1 MTWGIDDD
9 VKRWRADADRRER
22 ERIETKAQMR
32 REQEQHERDVA
43 RAGAYEEIAALKQRL
58 AAVEQQLA
66 SVDELARAVAT
77 FGQAVDTKLADLQQ
91 LLTRRAELL
100 HQPDA
105 PPSKGFQGFAREKS
119 AEVVDL
125 PPDFLTRKMN

>member
-58 AAVEQQLA
+58 VAVEQQLA

-77 FGQAVDTKLADLQQ
+77 FGAAVDNKLAELQQ
-91 LLTRRAELL
+91 LLSRHAELRR
-100 HQPDA
+100 PD
-105 PPSKGFQGFAREKS
+105 PQNQKGFQGFARER
-119 AEVVDL
+119 VDDVLDL
-125 PPDFLTRKMN
+125 PANFIRKAH

>member
-22 ERIETKAQMR
+22 GRRETKAQMR
-32 REQEQHERDVA
+32 RELEQHERDVA

-91 LLTRRAELL
+91 LLTRRAEP

-105 PPSKGFQGFAREKS
+105 PPSK
-119 AEVVDL
+119 
-125 PPDFLTRKMN
+125 

>member
-43 RAGAYEEIAALKQRL
+43 RAGAHEEIAALKQRL

-66 SVDELARAVAT
+66 LIDQLAQAIAT
-77 FGQAVDTKLADLQQ
+77 FSQAVDGKLAELQQ

-100 HQPDA
+100 HQLD
-105 PPSKGFQGFAREKS
+105 PPPPKGFQGFAREKS
-119 AEVVDL
+119 AEALDL
-125 PPDFLTRKMN
+125 PPGFLTRKMN